1 MPPSISRRG
10 ALIAAAVV
18 FAARRAP
25 AQSSGEAPKGFTARL
40 AALEEHAGGRLGLAV
55 LDTGSGKRF
64 DYRGDERF
72 PMCSTFKVLVA
83 AAILTGV
90 DAGKERLDRRLSY
103 GKSDL
108 LDYAPVAKAH
118 LAEGSMTVEALCAAA
133 VEMSDNT
140 AANLLL
146 QVIGGPS
153 GLTAFLRSQG
163 DERTRLD
170 RNEPELNESAPGDE
184 RDTTTPTAMLASM
197 NRFLVGDALTPASRA
212 LLQGWMINCRTGAQ
226 RLPASIPDGARIGH
240 KTGSGERGT
249 SNDIAIVWPAGREPV
264 LITTYLTGS
273 PARPGER
280 DAVIA
285 ECGQIA
291 FAGLERLPVMLKRP

>member
-1 MPPSISRRG
+1 MSPAISRRS
-10 ALIAAAVV
+10 ALIAAAVA
-18 FAARRAP
+18 FAVRRAQ
-25 AQSSGEAPKGFTARL
+25 AQSSGEELKSFTARL
-40 AALEEHAGGRLGLAV
+40 AALEEQAGGRLGIAV
-55 LDTGSGKRF
+55 FDTGSGKRF
-64 DYRGDERF
+64 AYRGDERF

-83 AAILTGV
+83 AAILTRV

-108 LDYAPVAKAH
+108 LDYAPVTKVH
-118 LAEGSMTVEALCAAA
+118 LVEGSMTLEALCAAA
-133 VEMSDNT
+133 IEMSDNT

-146 QVIGGPS
+146 QVIGGPP

-170 RNEPELNESAPGDE
+170 RNEPGLNESVPGDE

-197 NRFLVGDALTPASRA
+197 DRLVVGDALTLASRV
-212 LLQGWMINCRTGAQ
+212 LLQGWMINCKTGAQ
-226 RLPASIPDGARIGH
+226 RLPASIPNGARIGH

-249 SNDIAIVWPAGREPV
+249 SNDVAIVWPAGRKPV

-273 PARPGER
+273 PAKPSER

-291 FAGLERLPVMLKRP
+291 FASL